1 MLWKINHVER
11 AKLDGFILQVIWECS
26 DQQDSHVG
34 RLTDTLGFEIDE
46 PKVPFEQVT
55 ETMIVEW
62 VKEKLGQHEVSR
74 IESVVQSMIES
85 NKNADKLVGAP
96 WSVV

>member
-11 AKLDGFILQVIWECS
+11 AKSNGFILQVVWECS
-26 DQQDSHVG
+26 DQQDADVG

-55 ETMIVEW
+55 EPMIVGW
-62 VKEKLGQHEVSR
+62 VKEKLGQHQVSR
-74 IESVVQSMIES
+74 IESVVQSMIKS
-85 NKNADKLVGAP
+85 NKNADRLVGAP
-96 WSVV
+96 WSVL